1 MFCTVEEA
9 AEELRRGKVII
20 ITDDENRENEG
31 DFVCAS
37 EFITPET
44 VNFMITHGRGLLC
57 VAMDGRKL
65 EGLGLPLM
73 SGANNALHGTNFT
86 VSVDAI
92 EGTTTGISAPDRAKT
107 ITRLAADDA
116 RMEEFAVPGHIFP
129 LRYTEGG
136 VVIRAGHTEAVV
148 DLCRIAGLRS
158 AGALCEVLKA
168 DGEMARMKDLQEI
181 AKNFDLKM
189 VSVKQILKYRMIHE
203 RFINK
208 VTTINFPTAHGDFRL
223 HLFKSDIDAK
233 DHIAVVKGDVKD
245 EENVMVRIHSECL
258 TGDIF
263 HSLRC
268 DCHDQLNH
276 SLDLINGYGKGVV
289 VYLRQEGRG
298 IGLGNKLKAYKL
310 QDMGFDTVEANEKL
324 GFEADPRDY
333 GLGAQIIKELGIKSV
348 RLITNNPKKIDDLLD
363 YGIKVSNRV
372 PLEIAPN
379 PNNIKYLKTKRDK
392 MGHMILSSISELM

>member
-9 AEELRRGKVII
+9 AEELRQGKVII

-37 EFITPET
+37 EFVTPEI

-57 VAMDGRKL
+57 VAMDGKKL
-65 EGLGLPLM
+65 DSLGMPLM
-73 SGANNALHGTNFT
+73 SGSNNALHGTNFT

-116 RMEEFAVPGHIFP
+116 RTEEFAIPGHIFP

-148 DLCRIAGLRS
+148 DLCRIAGLKS
-158 AGALCEVLKA
+158 AGTLCEILKA

-181 AKNFDLKM
+181 ASNFGLKM

-208 VTTINFPTAHGDFRL
+208 ITSINFPTAHGDFRL

-245 EENVMVRIHSECL
+245 EENVMVRIHSECQ

-348 RLITNNPKKIDDLLD
+348 RMITNNPRKIDDILD
-363 YGIKVSNRV
+363 YGIKVTSRV

-379 PNNIKYLKTKRDK
+379 PNNINYLKTKRDK
-392 MGHMILSSISELM
+392 MGHMILSSISELL

>member
-9 AEELRRGKVII
+9 AEELRQGKVII

-37 EFITPET
+37 EFITPEI

-65 EGLGLPLM
+65 DSLGMPLM
-73 SGANNALHGTNFT
+73 SGSNNALHGTNFT

-107 ITRLAADDA
+107 ILRLSADDA
-116 RMEEFAVPGHIFP
+116 RTEEFAIPGHIFP

-158 AGALCEVLKA
+158 AGTLCEVLKA
-168 DGEMARMKDLQEI
+168 DGEMARMKDLLEI
-181 AKNFDLKM
+181 ASQFGLKM
-189 VSVKQILKYRMIHE
+189 VSVKQILKYRMVHE

-208 VTTINFPTAHGDFRL
+208 ITTINFPTSHGDFRL

-289 VYLRQEGRG
+289 IYLRQEGRG

-348 RLITNNPKKIDDLLD
+348 RLITNNPKKIDDILD
-363 YGIKVSNRV
+363 YGIKVTNRV

-379 PNNIKYLKTKRDK
+379 PNNINYLKTKRDK
-392 MGHMILSSISELM
+392 MGHMILSSISELL

>member
-9 AEELRRGKVII
+9 VSELRNGRVII

-37 EFITPET
+37 EFITPEI

-57 VAMDGRKL
+57 VAMDGSKL
-65 EGLGLPLM
+65 DHLGIPLM
-73 SGANNALHGTNFT
+73 SGSNNALHGTNFT
-86 VSVDAI
+86 VSVDAV
-92 EGTTTGISAPDRAKT
+92 EGTTTGISTSDRAKT
-107 ITRLAADDA
+107 ILALASDEAKTED
-116 RMEEFAVPGHIFP
+116 FAIPGHIFP

-136 VVIRAGHTEAVV
+136 VVKRAGHTEAVV
-148 DLCRIAGLRS
+148 DLCRISGLNPAGT
-158 AGALCEVLKA
+158 LCEILKD
-168 DGEMARMKDLQEI
+168 DGEMARMKELQEI
-181 AKNFDLKM
+181 ATKFDLKM
-189 VSVKQILKYRMIHE
+189 ISVKQILKHRMITE
-203 RFINK
+203 KFISK
-208 VTTINFPTAHGDFRL
+208 ITTINFPTAHGEFKL
-223 HLFKSDIDAK
+223 HLFKSHIDSK
-233 DHIAVVKGDVKD
+233 DHIAVVKGDVCG

-289 VYLRQEGRG
+289 IYLRQEGRG
-298 IGLGNKLKAYKL
+298 IGLSNKLKAYKL

-333 GLGAQIIKELGIKSV
+333 GLGAQIIKELGLKSV
-348 RLITNNPKKIDDLLD
+348 KLITNNPKKIDDLLE
-363 YGIKVSNRV
+363 YGIAVESRV

-379 PNNIKYLKTKRDK
+379 PNNIHYLKTKRDK
-392 MGHMILSSISELM
+392 MGHMIMSSNSELL

>member
-9 AEELRRGKVII
+9 AEELRQGKVII

-37 EFITPET
+37 EFVTPEK

>member
-9 AEELRRGKVII
+9 AEELRQGRVII

-37 EFITPET
+37 EFVTPEI

-57 VAMDGRKL
+57 VAMDGKKL
-65 EGLGLPLM
+65 DSLGMPLM
-73 SGANNALHGTNFT
+73 SGSNNALHGTNFT

-116 RMEEFAVPGHIFP
+116 KTEEFAVPGHIFP

-148 DLCRIAGLRS
+148 DICRIAGLKS
-158 AGALCEVLKA
+158 AGTLCEILKA

-181 AKNFDLKM
+181 AATFGLKM

-208 VTTINFPTAHGDFRL
+208 ITSINFPTAHGDFRL

-245 EENVMVRIHSECL
+245 EENVMVRIHSECQ

-348 RLITNNPKKIDDLLD
+348 RMITNNPRKIDDILD
-363 YGIKVSNRV
+363 YGIKVTSRV

-379 PNNIKYLKTKRDK
+379 PNNINYLKTKRDK
-392 MGHMILSSISELM
+392 MGHMILSSISELL

>member
-9 AEELRRGKVII
+9 AEELRQGKVII

-37 EFITPET
+37 EFVTPEI

-65 EGLGLPLM
+65 DGLGLPLM

-116 RMEEFAVPGHIFP
+116 RMEEFAIPGHIFP

-158 AGALCEVLKA
+158 AGTLCEVLKA
-168 DGEMARMKDLQEI
+168 DGEMARMKELQEI

-189 VSVKQILKYRMIHE
+189 VSVKQILKHRMIHE

-233 DHIAVVKGDVKD
+233 DHVAVVKGDVKD

>member
-9 AEELRRGKVII
+9 AEELRQGKVII

-37 EFITPET
+37 EFVTPEI

-65 EGLGLPLM
+65 DGLGLPLM

-116 RMEEFAVPGHIFP
+116 RMEEFAIPGHIFP

-158 AGALCEVLKA
+158 AGTLCEILKP

-208 VTTINFPTAHGDFRL
+208 VTTIQFPTAHGDFRL
-223 HLFKSDIDAK
+223 HLFKSDIDSK

>member
-9 AEELRRGKVII
+9 AEELRQGKVII

-37 EFITPET
+37 EFVTPEI

-65 EGLGLPLM
+65 DGLGLPLM

-116 RMEEFAVPGHIFP
+116 RMEEFAIPGHIFP

-158 AGALCEVLKA
+158 AGTLCEVLKA
-168 DGEMARMKDLQEI
+168 DGEMARMKELQEI

-189 VSVKQILKYRMIHE
+189 VSVKQILKHRMIHE

>member
-9 AEELRRGKVII
+9 AEELRQGKVII

-37 EFITPET
+37 EFVTPEI

-65 EGLGLPLM
+65 DGLGLPLM

-116 RMEEFAVPGHIFP
+116 RMEEFAIPGHIFP

-158 AGALCEVLKA
+158 AGTLCEVLKP

-208 VTTINFPTAHGDFRL
+208 VTTIQFPTAHGDFRL
-223 HLFKSDIDAK
+223 HLFKSDIDSK